1 MKFFSDFFKAIGS
14 CFKAFPVL
22 FEKGLWPYMFI
33 PLIIWIGVWIATI
46 FGLMSLATY
55 VSEWLSGYVNT
66 ESIPETGHWLSF
78 ARPVLVGKL
87 SFIIGLVLKLIFWFI
102 SGTFVKYVWLIV
114 LSPVFALLS
123 EKTDEKLTG
132 ANFPFNLKQ
141 LFKDVFRGIA
151 ISLRNMIL
159 EYLFIFVCFLLNL
172 FFAPSFF
179 ITTPFLFLLGWYFIG
194 FALLDYNSERHKFG
208 ISKSIQ
214 FIKQNRGYACGIG
227 FVYSVFMGL
236 PFLLGNVIGVL
247 FGPAVAVV
255 GATLSFLE
263 IQKKK

>member
-1 MKFFSDFFKAIGS
+1 
-14 CFKAFPVL
+14 
-22 FEKGLWPYMFI
+22 MFA
-33 PLIIWIGVWIATI
+33 PLVIWIGVWVASI
-46 FGLMSLATY
+46 FGLMSFASY
-55 VSEWLSGYVNT
+55 VSEWLSGYVNA

-78 ARPVLVGKL
+78 ARPVLVGKM

-102 SGTFVKYVWLIV
+102 SGTFVKYIWLMV
-114 LSPVFALLS
+114 LSPVIALLA

-151 ISLRNMIL
+151 INLRNMLL
-159 EYLFIFVCFLLNL
+159 EYLFILVCFILNL
-172 FFAPSFF
+172 FFPPSFF
-179 ITTPFLFLLGWYFIG
+179 VTTPFLFLVGWYFIG
-194 FALLDYNSERHKFG
+194 FSLLDYNSERHKFNVG
-208 ISKSIQ
+208 KSIQ

-236 PFLLGNVIGVL
+236 PFLLGDVIGVM